1 MRTRDVALDL
11 LQAVLRQKRP
21 LDAAMTDD
29 PALAALEGRD
39 RAYVRL
45 VVSTVLRRLGQL
57 DAVLS
62 IFMERPLPPAAAV
75 ALDILRIG
83 AAQLLFLGTP
93 AHASVDT
100 AVRLVA
106 ARGHPRL
113 KGLVNALLRR
123 VSREGPALVAAQDE
137 VRLNTP
143 TWLYESWTAAYGAE
157 AAAAISG
164 AHLREAPLDISVKL
178 PQERAHWA
186 EALGGELL
194 PTGTVRVTQAGLVP
208 ELPGYQEG
216 AWWVQDAAAA
226 LPVLLMGN
234 CNGQRVIDL
243 AAAPGGKSAQLAAAG
258 AHVTAVDRSGPR
270 LRRLSENFERLGLS
284 AEIVVGDAANWRPY
298 ALADA
303 VLLDAPCSATGTIR
317 RHPDVVHLKEAGDV
331 RRLSLVQDRLLRA
344 AVEMVK
350 PGGMLVYACC
360 SLQPEEGPDRIKAL
374 IASGAPVAR
383 DPVRPEEV
391 GGLTELV
398 TADGDLRTLPSH
410 LAQQGG
416 LDGFYVARLRRTA

>member
-1 MRTRDVALDL
+1 
-11 LQAVLRQKRP
+11 
-21 LDAAMTDD
+21 
-29 PALAALEGRD
+29 
-39 RAYVRL
+39 
-45 VVSTVLRRLGQL
+45 
-57 DAVLS
+57 
-62 IFMERPLPPAAAV
+62 PLPPAAAV

-234 CNGQRVIDL
+234 CN
-243 AAAPGGKSAQLAAAG
+243 
-258 AHVTAVDRSGPR
+258 
-270 LRRLSENFERLGLS
+270 
-284 AEIVVGDAANWRPY
+284 
-298 ALADA
+298 
-303 VLLDAPCSATGTIR
+303 
-317 RHPDVVHLKEAGDV
+317 
-331 RRLSLVQDRLLRA
+331 
-344 AVEMVK
+344 
-350 PGGMLVYACC
+350 
-360 SLQPEEGPDRIKAL
+360 
-374 IASGAPVAR
+374 
-383 DPVRPEEV
+383 
-391 GGLTELV
+391 
-398 TADGDLRTLPSH
+398 
-410 LAQQGG
+410 
-416 LDGFYVARLRRTA
+416 